1 MSERGILEESKKSK
15 RQQFITKCQGNIP
28 PTNFSDLCLLTSMD
42 VNRFFSFALFR
53 TNCQC
58 DKNLYPPP
66 KSISYSGFFGPEVQA
81 NAIKMAN

>member
-42 VNRFFSFALFR
+42 VNRFFLLLFLGLIASA
-53 TNCQC
+53 T
-58 DKNLYPPP
+58 KIYIPPQEHQLQRV
-66 KSISYSGFFGPEVQA
+66 FWA
-81 NAIKMAN
+81 